1 MKETER
7 NKQRH
12 ENLRKVSL
20 QFIFDAN
27 ALEGTIFS
35 NHHEISRVVCGIL
48 ARVYLFQIDFLI
60 IFPPYRKE
68 RPLKLLLIKFYNP
81 LVIRTFYNGSN
92 NQNVNV
98 LGFWANFS
106 FSVN

>member
-12 ENLRKVSL
+12 ENLREVSL

-35 NHHEISRVVCGIL
+35 NHHEISKVVGGIL
-48 ARVYLFQIDFLI
+48 ARVCLFQIDFLI
-60 IFPPYRKE
+60 IFPPYR
-68 RPLKLLLIKFYNP
+68 
-81 LVIRTFYNGSN
+81 
-92 NQNVNV
+92 
-98 LGFWANFS
+98 
-106 FSVN
+106 